1 MHARVT
7 YFDVDPNDDDLAA
20 AWSAFERLVVPE
32 MRKQAG
38 YEGCYLLRGEGGR
51 GLIVSLWESED
62 AMRSGEANPF
72 YAEQFE
78 RFKEESSQPSLMRGW
93 GRFHV
98 EQVEKLKSVPDREP
112 LTESYGVDYADH
124 PLE

>member
-7 YFDVDPNDDDLAA
+7 HFDVDPNDDNLAA
-20 AWSAFERLVVPE
+20 ARSAFERLVVPE

-51 GLIVSLWESED
+51 GLVVSLWESED
-62 AMRSGEANPF
+62 AMRSGEANSF

-78 RFKEESSQPSLMRGW
+78 RFKEESGRPSLIRGW
-93 GRFHV
+93 GRFHA
-98 EQVEKLKSVPDREP
+98 EQVEKLKSLPDREP
-112 LTESYGVDYADH
+112 LTESYWVDYADH
-124 PLE
+124 PIE